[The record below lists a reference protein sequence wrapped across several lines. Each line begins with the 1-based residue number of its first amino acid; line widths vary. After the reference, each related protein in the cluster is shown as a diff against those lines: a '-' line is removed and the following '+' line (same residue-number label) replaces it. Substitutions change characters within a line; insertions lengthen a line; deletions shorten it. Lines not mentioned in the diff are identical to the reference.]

1 MALRLDWRRAALYGV
16 ATPILGWLLWA
27 RFCYEPAP
35 EFGQLLSQINANLR
49 LAHSSPARDKDGNPV
64 SAHEQLL
71 AAAERDIALA
81 NGEQQDSAVLAEF
94 DGFARS
100 LRGDFVGAAVRY
112 RFARTLPDCAEDQR
126 RVLAFNEARM
136 LRSAG
141 KPGEALSVLT
151 DSQGSLSGG
160 YAAQCL
166 VERAELCIAMSH
178 GETGDAEAARL
189 REARVLLQQSLVTD
203 QPMAWAQ
210 AGDAFASI
218 GDDEA
223 ADAAWARAADAVPIV
238 NLRRSRLKLKAGD
251 VDTALQL
258 FERAAKAAPAETRRL
273 VREDPAAWQAIA
285 GDARFAQLV
294 EPKAA
299 APVR

>member
-49 LAHSSPARDKDGNPV
+49 LAHSIPARDKDGNPV
-64 SAHEQLL
+64 AAHEQLL

-100 LRGDFVGAAVRY
+100 MRGDFVGAAERY
-112 RFARTLPDCAEDQR
+112 RFARALPDCSDEQR

-141 KPGEALSVLT
+141 KPAEALSVLT

-166 VERAELCIAMSH
+166 VERAELLIAMSQA
-178 GETGDAEAARL
+178 ETGEAGAARL
-189 REARVLLQQSLVTD
+189 REARALLQQALGTD

-210 AGDAFASI
+210 AGDAFAAL

-223 ADAAWARAADAVPIV
+223 ADAAWARAADAVPTV
-238 NLRRSRLKLKAGD
+238 NLRRSRLKLRAGD

>member
-1 MALRLDWRRAALYGV
+1 MALSIGMRRVALYG
-16 ATPILGWLLWA
+16 AAAPILGALLWA
-27 RFCYEPAP
+27 QFGYEPVP

-49 LAHSSPARDKDGNPV
+49 LANSIPARDKDGNAV
-64 SAHEQLL
+64 AAREQLL

-81 NGEQQDSAVLAEF
+81 NGEHKDSAVLAEF

-100 LRGDFVGAAVRY
+100 LRGDFAGAAERY
-112 RFARTLPDCAEDQR
+112 RVARTLPDCAEDQR
-126 RVLAFNEARM
+126 TVLSFNEARM

-141 KPGEALSVLT
+141 NPAQALQVLT
-151 DSQGSLSGG
+151 ESQPSFSGG

-166 VERAELCIAMSH
+166 VERAELLISMSQR
-178 GETGDAEAARL
+178 ETGDGVTAKLRDARS
-189 REARVLLQQSLVTD
+189 LLQQSLGTD

-218 GDDEA
+218 GDVAA
-223 ADAAWARAADAVPIV
+223 ADAAWERAADSVPIA
-238 NLRRSRLKLKAGD
+238 NLRRSRLKLRAGD

-285 GDARFAQLV
+285 GDARFVQLV
-294 EPKAA
+294 DPKAA

>member
-16 ATPILGWLLWA
+16 ATPIIGWLLWA

-49 LAHSSPARDKDGNPV
+49 LANSIPARDKDGNPV
-64 SAHEQLL
+64 AAHEQLL

-81 NGEQQDSAVLAEF
+81 SREQKDSAVLAEF

-100 LRGDFVGAAVRY
+100 LRGDFAGAAERY
-112 RFARTLPDCAEDQR
+112 RVARTLPDCAEDQR
-126 RVLAFNEARM
+126 TVLSFNEARM
-136 LRSAG
+136 LRSSGNLAQ
-141 KPGEALSVLT
+141 ALQVLT
-151 DSQGSLSGG
+151 ESQQSFSGG

-166 VERAELCIAMSH
+166 VERAELMIAMSQR
-178 GETGDAEAARL
+178 ETGDGSAAKQ
-189 REARVLLQQSLVTD
+189 REARSLLQQSLGTD

-218 GDDEA
+218 GDDA
-223 ADAAWARAADAVPIV
+223 SADAAWARAADSVPIA
-238 NLRRSRLKLKAGD
+238 NLRRSRLKLRAGD

-285 GDARFAQLV
+285 EDARFVQLV
-294 EPKAA
+294 DPKAA